1 MSSPRSVWLESAS
14 RPSFPPLAGDR
25 ELDVDVV
32 VIGGG
37 ITGLTAGYL
46 LQRTGRSVAVVEA
59 RTIAAGATGNTTGKV
74 TSQHGLRYDQLITQR
89 GEAMARAY
97 AEANQAAIDLVEQL
111 GAETGADSRFT
122 RAPAFVYTLNPQQ
135 RDALEAEHAA
145 AVRLGLPA
153 TLTTEV
159 DLPFPVELALRFED
173 QAHIHAVGHVA
184 GLAQAIA
191 DGGGAVFEGTRATK
205 LEERGGRVHVTTSG
219 GRIHAGHAVIAT
231 LLPFDD
237 AGGFFAKTKP
247 SRSYGI
253 AARLAATSGPAIH
266 GMHISIDDPSW
277 STRPWD
283 DGGRPGVIV
292 VGESHQVGADEADPD
307 RWDALADWARR
318 HFDVAS
324 VEYRWSAQDYITED
338 GAPYVGRSPRR
349 RRTFVATGFGKWG
362 LSNGTAAGLVLSEL
376 IQGREHPAA
385 AVFDATRVGDPRTI
399 ARLIGDNLHVARHF
413 IGDRVS
419 QVVKPKETELEPDTG
434 GIIRVGGRTV
444 GGYRD
449 PDGTLHA
456 VRPTCTHLGCRLHW
470 NGAERSWDCPCHG
483 SRFSY
488 GGDVLEGPA
497 VKPLEVIDVDDD
509 DRTG

>member
-1 MSSPRSVWLESAS
+1 MSPSRSVWLETAT
-14 RPSFPPLAGDR
+14 RPSFAPLAGD
-25 ELDVDVV
+25 LDVDVV

-46 LQRTGRSVAVVEA
+46 LQRAGRSVAVVEA

-74 TSQHGLRYDQLITQR
+74 TSQHGLRYDQLIAQR

-97 AEANQAAIDLVEQL
+97 ADANEAAIELVRQL
-111 GAETGADSRFT
+111 GEETDADSRFT
-122 RAPAFVYTLNPQQ
+122 RAPAFVYTLDPE
-135 RDALEAEHAA
+135 RRGELEAEHAA

-153 TLTTEV
+153 ALTTET
-159 DLPFPVELALRFED
+159 DLPFRVELALRFD
-173 QAHIHAVGHVA
+173 NQAHIHAVGHVA
-184 GLAQAIA
+184 GLARAIA
-191 DGGGAVFEGTRATK
+191 DDGGAVFEETRATK
-205 LEERGGRVHVTTSG
+205 ITERDGRVHVTTSG
-219 GRIHAGHAVIAT
+219 GRIRAGHAVIAT

-237 AGGFFAKTKP
+237 AGGFFAKAKP

-253 AARLAATSGPAIH
+253 AALLNAPADDQVLD

-277 STRPWD
+277 STRPWTAND
-283 DGGRPGVIV
+283 GRPGVIV

-307 RWDALADWARR
+307 RWSALGEWARR

-324 VEYRWSAQDYITED
+324 IEYQWSAQDYITED

-362 LSNGTAAGLVLSEL
+362 LTNGTAAGLLLSEL
-376 IQGREHPAA
+376 IQGRDHPAA
-385 AVFDATRVGDPRTI
+385 QVFDATRIGDPRTV

-413 IGDRVS
+413 VGDRLRHVM
-419 QVVKPKETELEPDTG
+419 KPAETELAPDTG
-434 GIIRVGGRTV
+434 GIIRLGGRTV

-449 PDGTLHA
+449 PDGTLHT

-488 GGDVLEGPA
+488 GGEVLEGPA
-497 VKPLEVIDVDDD
+497 VTPLEVIDVDE
-509 DRTG
+509 DRPAR